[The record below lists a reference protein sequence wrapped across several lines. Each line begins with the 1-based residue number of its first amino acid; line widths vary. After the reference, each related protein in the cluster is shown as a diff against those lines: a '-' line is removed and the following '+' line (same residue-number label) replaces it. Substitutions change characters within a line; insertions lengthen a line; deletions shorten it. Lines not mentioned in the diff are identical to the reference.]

1 VGGGSFF
8 LPSSTTVS
16 VALNNGINSI
26 KFGSPTSYPPDMDRI
41 VVSGDGFGAP
51 PLPNSTTYEAE
62 NATLAGTVT
71 PPYCEYCSGAGEAG
85 NIGGGSGNTV
95 TFTQV
100 NVPKTGTYLM
110 EVDYLTAAPRSFF
123 ISVNGGANTELD
135 LNGSSWS
142 LPASTVISVQLQA
155 GSNTIQ
161 FGNDSGYA
169 PALDR
174 IAIAP
179 TVESPTLTGVIA
191 GKTGGENLRVWKI
204 ALSNSGSGR
213 AEGTRINTF
222 SVTQSGGDGACHPK
236 VIDQLPIEL
245 KGIAPGGHADVDVS
259 IDFSG
264 CAKTAEFN
272 VNLIFS
278 ANNGADVGDFVGAAE
293 PR

>member
-16 VALNNGINSI
+16 VALNEGINSI

-41 VVSGDGFGAP
+41 VIMGDGFGAL

-100 NVPKTGTYLM
+100 NVAKTGTYLM

-142 LPASTVISVQLQA
+142 LPASTVIPVQLQA

-179 TVESPTLTGVIA
+179 TVDSSTLTGAIA
-191 GKTGGENLRVWKI
+191 SKTGGENLRVWKI
-204 ALSNSGSGR
+204 ALTTGNGR
-213 AEGTRINTF
+213 AAGSQINTF
-222 SVTQSGGDGACHPK
+222 SVTEAGGDGTCHPK
-236 VIDQLPIEL
+236 VIAQLPIEL
-245 KGIAPGGHADVDVS
+245 NGITPGGYAVVS
-259 IDFSG
+259 LPIDFSK
-264 CAKTAEFN
+264 CAKSATFN

-278 ANNGADVGDFVGAAE
+278 ANNGADVGDLVGTAE
-293 PR
+293 QR